1 MIVLSLLPEN
11 VFIFK
16 IKKMDTI
23 EARVNLDMERGK
35 LKQKFAKLMDDD
47 LLFEEGKRDEM
58 YGKQQSRLRE
68 TELELY
74 RILTEL

>member
-23 EARVNLDMERGK
+23 EARVNLAMERGK

-58 YGKQQSRLRE
+58 HGKQQARLRE

-74 RILTEL
+74 KILTEL

>member
-1 MIVLSLLPEN
+1 MTVLSLLPEN

-23 EARVNLDMERGK
+23 EARVNLDEERGK

-47 LLFEEGKRDEM
+47 LLFEEGKKDEM
-58 YGKQQSRLRE
+58 HGKQQVRLSE
-68 TELELY
+68 TKLELY
-74 RILTEL
+74 RIVTEL